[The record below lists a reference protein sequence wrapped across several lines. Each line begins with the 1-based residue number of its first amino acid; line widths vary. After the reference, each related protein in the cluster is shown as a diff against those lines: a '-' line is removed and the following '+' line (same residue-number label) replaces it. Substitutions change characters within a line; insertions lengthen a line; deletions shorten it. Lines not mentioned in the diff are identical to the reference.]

1 MKEKEKS
8 VVSDC
13 SVFCFFVAKFV
24 FILCSLF
31 YNTVLK
37 PLEIFNKINKVRFM
51 LSL

>member
-8 VVSDC
+8 VSDC
-13 SVFCFFVAKFV
+13 FVFCFFVAKFV